1 MENILTKVNE
11 SLTRSRIYALLA
23 TGLSYPESPFYQRL
37 VSNKYFVELGKNLK
51 LLNLAV
57 PQFKSDY
64 ISSLSLGKI
73 QEEYVQLFNLN
84 SVCPPYETEYTSP
97 HVFSKTQSLADIGG
111 FYKAFGLELGSGQ
124 KERVD
129 FIGAEL
135 EFMGYLC
142 FKTAYSLKG
151 ENHTNYEICLE
162 AQKKFF
168 QEHLGRWI
176 RIFCEKLLTGA
187 ENLFYK
193 NLSQIL
199 LSFLD
204 FEAQFLNLR
213 VEGIAPPFLNLSEP
227 STQGFSC
234 GNCF

>member
-1 MENILTKVNE
+1 MENIPTKVNE

-23 TGLSYPESPFYQRL
+23 TGFSYPESHFYQQL
-37 VSNKYFVELGKNLK
+37 KNNKFFVELGENLK

-57 PQFKSDY
+57 PQFQSDY
-64 ISSLSLGKI
+64 ISSLSLGKL
-73 QEEYVQLFNLN
+73 QEEYVPLFNLN
-84 SVCPPYETEYTSP
+84 SVCQPYETEYTSP
-97 HVFSKTQSLADIGG
+97 HVFSKTQTLADISG
-111 FYKAFGLELGSGQ
+111 FYQAFGLEISSEQ

-129 FIGAEL
+129 FIGTEL

-142 FKTAYSLKG
+142 FKTAYALQKEKDSDYG
-151 ENHTNYEICLE
+151 ICLE
-162 AQKKFF
+162 VQNKFF
-168 QEHLGRWI
+168 QQHLGKWAKV
-176 RIFCEKLLTGA
+176 FGQKLFTQT

-193 NLSQIL
+193 NLSQTL

-213 VEGIAPPFLNLSEP
+213 VEGTALPFLNLSEP